1 MMKQLYLLL
10 TVCLCYATATNA
22 QTKYWIGL
30 PAGAN
35 WNDPN
40 NWSNTSG
47 GSPGVDVPNGNTYN
61 VIFNQTA
68 LVNVDLT
75 SINLNSLTVTNNA
88 TARLYTPAVGSI
100 ITLFSTNTAAPA
112 LQIDLGSTLEDSC
125 SAAGTEF
132 ITRFANNSQGL
143 VNGTWSFSGVP
154 AVSTPSPLPAG
165 IAYARFPVATTN
177 TNLVRVNG
185 TIKLANDNSYFDC
198 SVPAY
203 MYFENGSKYWVA
215 RSGGIV
221 PRATWH
227 ANSTILVTGTVFAGP
242 NLGLPA
248 AGQGI
253 GNLVVDCPN
262 VSSGSTSFLFPTTLQ
277 INGNLQILNTN
288 NANMMIGSSSGGSPT
303 VTYTVQGNLEIGPNS
318 FVTLGGTNLGYSFAM
333 QVNGNY
339 VQTGGT
345 FNLRNNTGT
354 VTQPTVLSVKG
365 NFNQSGGTFGC
376 LNTTVSTATELFVVE
391 LNGTSNQQVSSST
404 GSINNS
410 SNEVVLRLNNAA
422 GATLL
427 TPLAVGKISWNTA
440 GKGNLTTTSTNV
452 LAIKN
457 SNFSDPLVVNGASN
471 TGYVNGPVSRATA
484 SIQYYKFPTGKG
496 GALRECEVQPTA
508 ATTSEYTAEYFGAAY
523 SDLTVQ
529 APLTG
534 VSNQQYWDIGRVSG
548 SDAVVRLTL
557 SGAVPGASATDT
569 LVVAH
574 YTGGVWTDARG
585 TKLEP
590 GNSTTGSVES
600 MTLTSFSPF
609 TFAFTS
615 ASSLPIYLT
624 SFTARKDGGT
634 AKLNWTI
641 TDNSTP
647 QRFEV
652 LRSTTGANFT
662 VIGTVTGID
671 KKLTY
676 DFIDNALPN
685 GTVYYRLRM
694 VDIDGSGE
702 LTKIVAIMNGTRG
715 VVITSMMPTLV
726 TNRARLNISSSEKVN
741 LQLVVTDLYGR
752 TIKQQVH
759 ALTTGNQEI
768 WMNLATLPV
777 GTYQVTGYL
786 QTGEKT
792 STIRFI
798 KQ

>member
-1 MMKQLYLLL
+1 MKHLYLLL
-10 TVCLCYATATNA
+10 TVCLYCATPTNA

-40 NWSNTSG
+40 NWSNTAG
-47 GSPGVDVPNGNTYN
+47 GSPGIDVPNGNTYN
-61 VIFNQTA
+61 AIFPQNA
-68 LVNVDLT
+68 VVNVDLA

-100 ITLFSTNTAAPA
+100 ITLFSTSTAAPA
-112 LQIDLGSTLEDSC
+112 LQVDLGSTLEDSC
-125 SAAGTEF
+125 STAGTEF

-143 VNGTWSFSGVP
+143 INGTWSFFGVTGIPGPTPVASGV
-154 AVSTPSPLPAG
+154 
-165 IAYARFPVATTN
+165 AYAQFPVTTSF
-177 TNLVRVNG
+177 TNLVKVNG
-185 TIKLANDNSYFDC
+185 TIKLANDFSYFDC
-198 SVPAY
+198 TVPGY
-203 MYFENGSKYWVA
+203 LSFETGSQYWIA
-215 RSGGIV
+215 RTGGIV
-221 PRATWH
+221 PRATWN
-227 ANSTILVTGTVFAGP
+227 ANSTLLVTGVTTGGP
-242 NLGLPA
+242 TFGLPA
-248 AGQGI
+248 TGQGI
-253 GNLVVDCPN
+253 GHLVIDCPGITGTTPFPLPNNLLITGN
-262 VSSGSTSFLFPTTLQ
+262 V
-277 INGNLQILNTN
+277 QILNTN
-288 NANMMIGSSSGGSPT
+288 NQNLILSTSSGGS
-303 VTYTVQGNLEIGPNS
+303 VVNYTVQGNLEISPNAN
-318 FVTLGGTNLGYSFAM
+318 VTLGGTNLGYSYAM

-345 FNLRNNTGT
+345 FGLRSNIGT
-354 VTQPTVLSVKG
+354 VTQPTVLSIKG
-365 NFNQSGGTFGC
+365 NFNQTGGSFGC
-376 LNTTVSTATELFVVE
+376 PNTTVSTATDLFVVE
-391 LNGTSNQQVSSST
+391 LNGAANQNVSSAAGT
-404 GSINNS
+404 IDNPTNQ
-410 SNEVVLRLNNAA
+410 VVLRLNNAA

-427 TPLAVGKISWNTA
+427 TPLSVGKISWNTV
-440 GKGNLTTTSTNV
+440 GKGNLTTTTANV
-452 LAIKN
+452 LTIRNTDLA
-457 SNFSDPLVVNGASN
+457 DLLVVNGASN
-471 TGYVNGPVSRATA
+471 SGYINGPVGRTTA
-484 SIQYYKFPTGKG
+484 SNLYYKFPTGKSG
-496 GALRECEVQPTA
+496 VLRECEVQPTT
-508 ATTSEYTAEYFGAAY
+508 ATTSVYTAEYFGAAY
-523 SDLTVQ
+523 SDLTAQ

-585 TKLEP
+585 TKLDP
-590 GNSTTGSVES
+590 GNSTSGSVES
-600 MTLTSFSPF
+600 KTLTSFSPF

-615 ASSLPIYLT
+615 AASLPIYLT

-634 AKLNWTI
+634 ARLSWTI

-647 QRFEV
+647 QRFEI

-662 VIGTVTGID
+662 QIGTVTGID

-676 DFIDNALPN
+676 DFTDNALPT

-694 VDIDGSGE
+694 IDIDGSGE
-702 LTKIVAIMNGTRG
+702 LTKIVAIMNGSKG

-741 LQLVVTDLYGR
+741 IQLVVTDIYGR
-752 TIKQQVH
+752 TIKQQVN

>member
-1 MMKQLYLLL
+1 MMKHLYLLL
-10 TVCLCYATATNA
+10 TVCLYCATSTNA

-30 PAGAN
+30 PTGAN

-40 NWSNTSG
+40 NWSNSPG
-47 GSPGVDVPNGNTYN
+47 GSPGIDVPNGNTYN
-61 VIFNQTA
+61 AVFNQNA

-100 ITLFSTNTAAPA
+100 ITLFSTSVAAPA
-112 LQIDLGSTLEDSC
+112 LQVDLGSTLEDSC
-125 SAAGTEF
+125 STAGTEF

-143 VNGTWSFSGVP
+143 INGTWSFFGVP
-154 AVSTPSPLPAG
+154 AVTTPTPLAAG
-165 IAYARFPVATTN
+165 IAYARFPVTTTY

-185 TIKLANDNSYFDC
+185 TIKLANDFTYFDC
-198 SVPAY
+198 NVPAY
-203 MYFENGSKYWVA
+203 MYFENGSQYWVA

-242 NLGLPA
+242 NVGLPA
-248 AGQGI
+248 TGQGI
-253 GNLVVDCPN
+253 GNLVIDCPS
-262 VSSGSTSFLFPTTLQ
+262 VSSGSTSFLLPNGLQ
-277 INGNLQILNTN
+277 INGNLQVLNTN
-288 NANMMIGSSSGGSPT
+288 NANMLIGSSSNGNP
-303 VTYTVQGNLEIGPNS
+303 VNYTILGNLEISPNA
-318 FVTLGGTNLGYSFAM
+318 FVTLGGTNLGFSYAM

-345 FNLRNNTGT
+345 FNLRNNIGT

-376 LNTTVSTATELFVVE
+376 LNTTVSTVSDLFVVE
-391 LNGTSNQQVSSST
+391 LNGTTNQNISSAA

-410 SNEVVLRLNNAA
+410 TNQVVLRLNNTA

-452 LAIKN
+452 LTIKN
-457 SNFSDPLVVNGASN
+457 TDLSDPLVVNGASN
-471 TGYVNGPVSRATA
+471 SGYVNGPVGRATA
-484 SIQYYKFPTGKG
+484 SNQYYKFPTGKG
-496 GALRECEVQPTA
+496 GALRECEVQPAT
-508 ATTSEYTAEYFGAAY
+508 ATTSEYSAEYFGTAY

-534 VSNQQYWDIGRVSG
+534 VSNQQYWNISRVSG
-548 SDAVVRLTL
+548 SDAVIRLTL

-574 YTGGVWTDARG
+574 YTGGSWTDARG
-585 TKLEP
+585 TKLSP
-590 GNSTTGSVES
+590 GNSTTGSLETKDLS
-600 MTLTSFSPF
+600 SFSPF
-609 TFAFTS
+609 TFAYTS
-615 ASSLPIYLT
+615 LVVTPIYLT

-634 AKLNWTI
+634 AKLNWVI

-647 QRFEV
+647 QKFEI
-652 LRSTTGANFT
+652 LRSTTGTNFS
-662 VIGTVTGID
+662 VIGTVAGAD
-671 KKLTY
+671 KKLVY
-676 DFIDNALPN
+676 DFTDNALPS

-694 VDIDGSGE
+694 IDIDGSGE
-702 LTKIVAIMNGTRG
+702 LTKIVAIMNGSKG

-726 TNRARLNISSSEKVN
+726 TNRARLNITSSEKVSM
-741 LQLVVTDLYGR
+741 QLVVTDIYGR
-752 TIKQQVH
+752 SIKNQVH
-759 ALTTGNQEI
+759 TLTTGNQEI
-768 WMNLATLPV
+768 WMNLATLPA

-786 QTGEKT
+786 QSGEKT